1 MRINW
6 NEPGVAISGAIHVAL
21 LMATLVAFSSAP
33 PLDQTVESLQVEM
46 ITPSELTALTKGSK
60 MAKEVLPEPKPQAAK
75 VAEIENSKPVSG
87 EAKTDTPPPTPAKPP
102 EPDPEPKPDPKPA
115 PKAEAKREPVKT
127 EAKPQAETPT
137 PLPEPKPET
146 KPEPKPAP
154 KPDPKPA
161 VDPLAKLI
169 EQNPTKPVSKPQA
182 APKTPETTFNPSEIE
197 KLLLSKDKPQQ
208 TASTAKEVS
217 NKASAGTQT
226 GTAAKLS
233 LTQQDMI
240 AGILKEQIWK
250 CWNAPSWLAGGE
262 NLRPTIKFNLKP
274 DGALDGLPENA
285 APSDD
290 PAMRTMAESAMRA
303 IQECAPYK
311 IPAQFKAFY
320 EDWKKFSVTFD
331 MKEVL

>member
-60 MAKEVLPEPKPQAAK
+60 TAKEVLPEPKPQAAK

-87 EAKTDTPPPTPAKPP
+87 EAKTDTPPPPPAKPP
-102 EPDPEPKPDPKPA
+102 EPEPEP
-115 PKAEAKREPVKT
+115 EP
-127 EAKPQAETPT
+127 
-137 PLPEPKPET
+137 

-274 DGALDGLPENA
+274 DGSLDGLPENA

>member
-1 MRINW
+1 
-6 NEPGVAISGAIHVAL
+6 
-21 LMATLVAFSSAP
+21 
-33 PLDQTVESLQVEM
+33 
-46 ITPSELTALTKGSK
+46 
-60 MAKEVLPEPKPQAAK
+60 
-75 VAEIENSKPVSG
+75 
-87 EAKTDTPPPTPAKPP
+87 
-102 EPDPEPKPDPKPA
+102 
-115 PKAEAKREPVKT
+115 
-127 EAKPQAETPT
+127 
-137 PLPEPKPET
+137 
-146 KPEPKPAP
+146 
-154 KPDPKPA
+154 
-161 VDPLAKLI
+161 
-169 EQNPTKPVSKPQA
+169 
-182 APKTPETTFNPSEIE
+182 
-197 KLLLSKDKPQQ
+197 
-208 TASTAKEVS
+208 VS

>member
-1 MRINW
+1 MNW
-6 NEPGVAISGAIHVAL
+6 NEPGLAISGAIHVAL
-21 LMATLVAFSSAP
+21 LVATLVAFSSTP
-33 PLDQTVESLQVEM
+33 PLDPTVESLQVEM

-60 MAKEVLPEPKPQAAK
+60 TAKEVLPEPKPQAAK

-87 EAKTDTPPPTPAKPP
+87 EAKTDTPPPPPAKPP
-102 EPDPEPKPDPKPA
+102 EPVPEPKPA
-115 PKAEAKREPVKT
+115 PKAEAKPEPAKT
-127 EAKPQAETPT
+127 EPKPQAETPM
-137 PLPEPKPET
+137 
-146 KPEPKPAP
+146 PEPKPAP

-274 DGALDGLPENA
+274 DGSLDGIPENA

-311 IPAQFKAFY
+311 IPAQFNAFY

>member
-60 MAKEVLPEPKPQAAK
+60 TAKEVLPEPKPQAAK

-87 EAKTDTPPPTPAKPP
+87 EAKTDTPPPPPAKPP
-102 EPDPEPKPDPKPA
+102 EPEPEPKPDPKPA
-115 PKAEAKREPVKT
+115 PKAEAKPAPVKT
-127 EAKPQAETPT
+127 EA
-137 PLPEPKPET
+137 
-146 KPEPKPAP
+146 
-154 KPDPKPA
+154 
-161 VDPLAKLI
+161 
-169 EQNPTKPVSKPQA
+169 KPQA

-274 DGALDGLPENA
+274 DGSLDGLPENA